1 MTDAQGSGAGVGTR
15 EVILDAAQ
23 EFLVRRRLRD
33 MTVSALM
40 EPIPVTRE
48 AFYKHFSS
56 RYEVV
61 AALLGRFTAEV
72 AEDFGIWLRGHDP
85 VRDVPAMF
93 DAASHTYLRR
103 ASLLRAVVDAA
114 PLDPDLEAVWRAF
127 LDHFIDAAAERIRT
141 DQDAGHRESIH
152 RRPVGRLGPDPPGR
166 AHDHPGAGNSE
177 PAGTRARRDPADAHH
192 ARAGLP
198 AGSGTGWAARCAT
211 HPSRRSPLPGECRD
225 LARGDRV
232 TLCNLGR
239 IARIA
244 GM

>member
-1 MTDAQGSGAGVGTR
+1 MNDGQVSGAGVGTR

-72 AEDFGIWLRGHDP
+72 AEDFGIWLYGNDP
-85 VRDVPAMF
+85 VSDVPAMF
-93 DAASHTYLRR
+93 DAASRTYLRR

-141 DQDAGHRESIH
+141 DQELGTANRSIDARLAASALIH
-152 RRPVGRLGPDPPGR
+152 LVERMLTRSWQPRTRR
-166 AHDHPGAGNSE
+166 
-177 PAGTRARRDPADAHH
+177 H
-192 ARAGLP
+192 ARM
-198 AGSGTGWAARCAT
+198 S
-211 HPSRRSPLPGECRD
+211 
-225 LARGDRV
+225 
-232 TLCNLGR
+232 
-239 IARIA
+239 
-244 GM
+244 

>member
-1 MTDAQGSGAGVGTR
+1 
-15 EVILDAAQ
+15 
-23 EFLVRRRLRD
+23 

-40 EPIPVTRE
+40 QPIPVTRE

-141 DQDAGHRESIH
+141 DQDLGTANPSIDAPLAASALIHLVERMITQELAAANPPSREH
-152 RRPVGRLGPDPPGR
+152 VVTLLTHTMLGLVYPPDHAPAEPPGVQR
-166 AHDHPGAGNSE
+166 TSP
-177 PAGTRARRDPADAHH
+177 
-192 ARAGLP
+192 
-198 AGSGTGWAARCAT
+198 SGV
-211 HPSRRSPLPGECRD
+211 SL
-225 LARGDRV
+225 RGV
-232 TLCNLGR
+232 P
-239 IARIA
+239 
-244 GM
+244 

>member
-23 EFLVRRRLRD
+23 EFLVRRRLRE

-72 AEDFGIWLRGHDP
+72 AEEFDIWLHGHDP

-93 DAASHTYLRR
+93 DAASHTYVRR

-127 LDHFIDAAAERIRT
+127 LGHFIDAAAERIRT
-141 DQDAGHRESIH
+141 DQGLGIANPSIDSRLAASALIHLVERTITQELASANPPAREH
-152 RRPVGRLGPDPPGR
+152 VVTLLTHTLLGLVY
-166 AHDHPGAGNSE
+166 
-177 PAGTRARRDPADAHH
+177 TADQAS
-192 ARAGLP
+192 
-198 AGSGTGWAARCAT
+198 AGS
-211 HPSRRSPLPGECRD
+211 
-225 LARGDRV
+225 
-232 TLCNLGR
+232 
-239 IARIA
+239 A
-244 GM
+244 GA